1 MKKKSFSI
9 PRILI
14 FQEHD
19 LTAQV
24 QRKHSINV
32 EFLIFQEYDLTASEN
47 QNILHFV
54 NVEFLIFQEHD
65 LTAQVKK
72 NIL

>member
-1 MKKKSFSI
+1 MTLLHKWK
-9 PRILI
+9 
-14 FQEHD
+14 
-19 LTAQV
+19 
-24 QRKHSINV
+24 RKHSVNV
-32 EFLIFQEYDLTASEN
+32 EFLILQEHDLTASEN